1 MSMDKIEQLSYE
13 QAYSRLEFVIA
24 KLESG
29 ELSLEDSINLY
40 EEGRKLSARCQSLL
54 EQAELR
60 VQQLDDDGELSN
72 I

>member
-1 MSMDKIEQLSYE
+1 MNKIDQLTYE

-24 KLESG
+24 KLESS
-29 ELSLEDSINLY
+29 ELSLEESVNLY
-40 EEGRKLSARCQSLL
+40 EEGRMLSARCQSLL

-60 VQQLDDDGELSN
+60 VHTLDDNGELSN